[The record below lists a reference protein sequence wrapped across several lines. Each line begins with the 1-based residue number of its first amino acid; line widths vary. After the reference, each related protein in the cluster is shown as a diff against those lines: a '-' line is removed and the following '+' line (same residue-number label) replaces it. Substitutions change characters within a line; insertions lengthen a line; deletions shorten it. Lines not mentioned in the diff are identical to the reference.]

1 MFGEAKLLFFQH
13 LMARARSVRTVVSYG
28 EAIDQFLG
36 FFLAKGPYRTLQDV
50 RPVDVEE
57 FLVWLRRQGR
67 KESTVANRYRSLRRF
82 FRWCLAQGFVLRD
95 PTHGLSEPRVRVE
108 AVMPYTDEEISRLM
122 LATRRWPAL
131 ALRDQCIIA
140 LLYNTGMRAGEL
152 ATLQTEHVREGAV
165 KVRGKGAKERWV
177 ALEPTTEKLV
187 RAWLSGREG
196 KRLAFSLSVSALDK
210 TLKRLAAVA
219 QVSHVHAHRFR
230 DTFAVRFL
238 ENGGGIDDL
247 QVLLGHS
254 KIETTL
260 RYVMWQRERRAM
272 DAQRRFA
279 PFAARIAG

>member
-1 MFGEAKLLFFQH
+1 MFAEAKSLFFQH
-13 LMARARSVRTVVSYG
+13 LIARARSVRTVISYG
-28 EAIDQFLG
+28 EALDQFSG
-36 FFLAKGPYRTLQDV
+36 FFLASDPYRRLDDV
-50 RPVDVEE
+50 RAAHIEE
-57 FLVWLRRQGR
+57 FLVLLRKGGR

-82 FRWCLAQGFVLRD
+82 FRWCKARGFVRLD
-95 PTHGLSEPRVRVE
+95 PTDGLSEPRVRVE
-108 AVMPYTDEEISRLM
+108 AVMPYTDGEVRRMM
-122 LATRRWPAL
+122 LATRQWPAL
-131 ALRDQCIIA
+131 ALRDQAMIA

-152 ATLQTEHVREGAV
+152 VTLHPEHIREGAV

-177 ALEPTTEKLV
+177 ALEPTTEKLIL
-187 RAWLSGREG
+187 AWLTGREDR
-196 KRLAFSLSVSALDK
+196 RLVFGLSVSALDK
-210 TLKRLAAVA
+210 TLKRLAAAA